1 LWGKPLTFFEEERM
15 KKLLKI
21 SGWGLFLFIFV
32 IGSAFAQTNV
42 QKIPQRS
49 DIPEKYKWKLE
60 DIYPSLSQWEKDF
73 SLVGS
78 LLPGMEKF
86 EGHLAESGKTFLDC
100 MRMQDSVWIITDRLY
115 VYANLKL
122 DEDNRV
128 SEYQELSDRVANL
141 YTSVRQATSFIE
153 PEITA
158 LPEGRLSDL
167 IQQQPGLAVY
177 QHYFDTILRRKAHIL
192 SAPEEALLAQVGNV
206 ARIPRNVFTMLD
218 DADIKYP
225 VVTDEDGH
233 QVQLTKERYS
243 KLLESTNRQVRK
255 EASDAY
261 NQTYLGY
268 INTLGATLSGSISKD
283 IFYARAEKYNSC
295 LEASLFPNNIPV
307 DVYDNLI
314 KAVDANL
321 EPIHKYV
328 RLRKQLIKVGELH
341 KYDLW
346 VPLVPQ
352 AKMEIPYDSAV
363 ALVMKAVQPLGKPY
377 VDDLRKGFNSR
388 WVDVYETEGK
398 GSGAYSW
405 GAYTTHP
412 YMLLNYNGSL
422 ENVFT
427 VAHEMG
433 HNMHRLYSNRTQ
445 PYIYADCDI
454 FVCEVASTFNE
465 ALLMD
470 YLLKHAKNK
479 EQKLY
484 LLNYYIDQ
492 IMGTFYSQ
500 VMFSEFEEV
509 AHQKA
514 ESGEALSAA
523 SMRKIYKDIFQKYYG
538 PELVL
543 DSLDDLGC
551 LRISHF
557 YREFYVYKYA
567 TSFAASSAL
576 SRKVLA
582 GDKDA
587 LNRYLELL
595 KSGDSDYPVELLKK
609 AGVDMTTPEPV
620 NETIKLFGQLV
631 DEMEKLLEE

>member
-1 LWGKPLTFFEEERM
+1 LLGCLLTFFEEVRM
-15 KKLLKI
+15 KRSLKI
-21 SGWGLFLFIFV
+21 FGWGWILVIFV
-32 IGSAFAQTNV
+32 ISFAFAQTNV
-42 QKIPQRS
+42 QKIPQRA
-49 DIPEKYKWKLE
+49 DIQEKYKWNLE
-60 DIYPSLSQWEKDF
+60 DIYPSESQWEKDF
-73 SLVGS
+73 TLVGS
-78 LLPGMEKF
+78 LLPGIEKF
-86 EGHLAESGKTFLDC
+86 EGHLSESGKTFLDC

-153 PEITA
+153 PEIIGM
-158 LPEGRLSDL
+158 PEGKLDEL

-177 QHYFDTILRRKAHIL
+177 RHYFDTVIRRKAHIL
-192 SAPEEALLAQVGNV
+192 SAPEEELLAQMGNV
-206 ARIPRNVFTMLD
+206 SRIPRNVFTMLD

-225 VVTDEDGH
+225 VVKDEEGNE
-233 QVQLTKERYS
+233 VQLTKERYS

-268 INTLGATLSGSISKD
+268 INTLGATLSGSINKD

-307 DVYDNLI
+307 AVYDNLI
-314 KAVDANL
+314 KAVNANL
-321 EPIHKYV
+321 EPVHKYV
-328 RLRKQLIKVGELH
+328 QLRKKILNLDVLH
-341 KYDLW
+341 KYDLYA
-346 VPLVPQ
+346 PLVPQ
-352 AKMEIPYDSAV
+352 ARMEIPYDSAV
-363 ALVMKAVQPLGKPY
+363 TLVLKAVSPLGKQY
-377 VDDLRKGFNSR
+377 DSDLKNGFNSR

-412 YMLLNYNGSL
+412 YMLLNYNGTL
-422 ENVFT
+422 ENAFT

-433 HNMHRLYSNRTQ
+433 HNMHRLYSDKTQ
-445 PYIYADCDI
+445 PYIYSDCDL

-470 YLLKHAKNK
+470 YLLKHAKDK

-492 IMGTFYSQ
+492 IMGTFYAQ

-514 ESGEALSAA
+514 ENGEALSAA
-523 SMRKIYKDIFQKYYG
+523 SMRKIYRDIFQKYYG
-538 PELVL
+538 PELTL

-567 TSFAASSAL
+567 TSFAASSDL

-595 KSGDSDYPVELLKK
+595 RSGDSDYPVNLLQK

-620 NETIKLFGQLV
+620 DATIKLFSQLV
-631 DEMEKLLEE
+631 DEMEKLLQQ